1 MASTVAI
8 STPLSRSSTPNPKVK
23 LSNLN
28 PRICFLATT
37 PNKPLSAF
45 KYTKNSAST
54 FPPNLCVQRRNA
66 GLEGRL
72 SPKAASSSSES
83 RDRRERERNNMEV
96 VQFTVVSS
104 EYTEEPE
111 TKVKFQTSLSLPG
124 CSSSLSLL
132 GTGYREK
139 VFAII
144 GVKVYAA
151 GLYTNQSVFSKL
163 DAWKGHSSAELQQD
177 SSIFDA
183 IFQAPLEKSLHIILV
198 RDVDGKTFWDARGDA
213 LDEAIS
219 PRITSPTPV
228 DESALSTFRSI
239 FQGRPLKKGTSI
251 FLTWLDTRKMLVCVS
266 PDGAPSSVDATIE
279 SSNVTSA
286 LFDVFLGGNPVSPSL
301 KASASN
307 GLAAALK

>member
-1 MASTVAI
+1 MVSTVAI
-8 STPLSRSSTPNPKVK
+8 STPLSHSSTPNPKGK
-23 LSNLN
+23 PSNLN
-28 PRICFLATT
+28 PRICVLATT
-37 PNKPLSAF
+37 PNKPLSPL

-72 SPKAASSSSES
+72 SAKAASSSS
-83 RDRRERERNNMEV
+83 
-96 VQFTVVSS
+96 VVSS

-151 GLYTNQSVFSKL
+151 GLYTNPSVFSKL
-163 DAWKGHSSAELQQD
+163 DAWKGRSSTELQQD

-198 RDVDGKTFWDARGDA
+198 RDVDGKTFWDA

-228 DESALSTFRSI
+228 DESALATFRSI
-239 FQGRPLKKGTSI
+239 FQGRALKKGTSI
-251 FLTWLDTRKMLVCVS
+251 FLTWLDTTKMLVCVS

-307 GLAAALK
+307 GLAASLK

>member
-1 MASTVAI
+1 MAPTLAI
-8 STPLSRSSTPNPKVK
+8 STLVPHSSLSKSKPSVV
-23 LSNLN
+23 N
-28 PRICFLATT
+28 PRICFLANS
-37 PNKPLSAF
+37 PNKPLSLLNYSNQFIANLSAF
-45 KYTKNSAST
+45 PSHRVCIKRNGGHH
-54 FPPNLCVQRRNA
+54 NL
-66 GLEGRL
+66 L
-72 SPKAASSSSES
+72 SPKAASSSSGEES
-83 RDRRERERNNMEV
+83 IALRNA
-96 VQFTVVSS
+96 

-111 TKVKFQTSLSLPG
+111 TKVKFQKSLSLPG

-151 GLYTNQSVFSKL
+151 GLYTNPSIFSKL
-163 DAWKGHSSAELQQD
+163 DAWKGHSSAELQKD
-177 SSIFDA
+177 SSIFNA
-183 IFQAPLEKSLHIILV
+183 IFQAPVEKSLLIILV
-198 RDVDGKTFWDARGDA
+198 RDVDGKTFWDA

-251 FLTWLDTRKMLVCVS
+251 FLTWLDTAKMLVCVS

-286 LFDVFLGGNPVSPSL
+286 LFDVFLGGNPVSPTL

>member
-8 STPLSRSSTPNPKVK
+8 STPLSHSSTPQPKPK
-23 LSNLN
+23 PKPKPSNLN
-28 PRICFLATT
+28 PRICFLAST
-37 PNKPLSAF
+37 PNKPLSLSAL
-45 KYTKNSAST
+45 KYSKNSAST
-54 FPPNLCVQRRNA
+54 FPPNLCIERRRNA
-66 GLEGRL
+66 GLHTHL
-72 SPKAASSSSES
+72 LPKAASSSS
-83 RDRRERERNNMEV
+83 
-96 VQFTVVSS
+96 VVSS

-139 VFAII
+139 IFAII

-163 DAWKGHSSAELQQD
+163 DAWKGRSSIELQQD

-198 RDVDGKTFWDARGDA
+198 RDVDGKTFWDA

-251 FLTWLDTRKMLVCVS
+251 FLTWLDTTKMLVCVS
-266 PDGAPSSVDATIE
+266 PDGAPSSIDATIE

>member
-8 STPLSRSSTPNPKVK
+8 STALSHSSTPNPKGK
-23 LSNLN
+23 PSNLN

-37 PNKPLSAF
+37 PNKPLSAL

-72 SPKAASSSSES
+72 SPKAASSSSGKS
-83 RDRRERERNNMEV
+83 RDRRERERNNREV

-183 IFQAPLEKSLHIILV
+183 IFQ
-198 RDVDGKTFWDARGDA
+198 
-213 LDEAIS
+213 
-219 PRITSPTPV
+219 
-228 DESALSTFRSI
+228 
-239 FQGRPLKKGTSI
+239 
-251 FLTWLDTRKMLVCVS
+251 VCVS
-266 PDGAPSSVDATIE
+266 PMGHLLLLMLQLNHQTLRP
-279 SSNVTSA
+279 
-286 LFDVFLGGNPVSPSL
+286 LSL
-301 KASASN
+301 TCSWR
-307 GLAAALK
+307 

>member
-8 STPLSRSSTPNPKVK
+8 STPLSHSSTPNPKGK

-28 PRICFLATT
+28 PRIWFLATT
-37 PNKPLSAF
+37 PNKQLSAL

-72 SPKAASSSSES
+72 SPKAASSSS
-83 RDRRERERNNMEV
+83 
-96 VQFTVVSS
+96 VVSS

-198 RDVDGKTFWDARGDA
+198 RDVDGKTFWDA
-213 LDEAIS
+213 LDEAIA

-228 DESALSTFRSI
+228 NESALSTFRSI

-307 GLAAALK
+307 GLAAALKQLKPFS